1 MKILLQTNKRP
12 QQQLL
17 HEFKKLE
24 ESGFEI
30 IPFGYILG
38 NPRTEEGLFGS
49 LPPILNL
56 TGLENVDLDNDQ
68 YVVRCGI
75 QLMKLGFNSS
85 TIVDQRFYKSICYP
99 SKAFETMHIPESL
112 AFLNKHP
119 GDYFFTP
126 FVNIA
131 DVKFDTSVFIK
142 PVNDLK
148 GFEGFIIPPGTT
160 VREHYANKES
170 NFLTENMLL
179 PVHVSRNVE
188 TINEE
193 VRCYVVNK
201 KVVTVS
207 RYRFKGQHDMNPLP
221 PKREQEYIAYAQRVI
236 DAIYAPCDNFTIDIC
251 VVGEKNTFQVVE
263 YNCLTASGL
272 YECNSNKLFTALKEY
287 YYGQ

>member
-1 MKILLQTNKRP
+1 MKILVQTNRRP
-12 QQQLL
+12 QQQLV

-30 IPFGYILG
+30 VPFGYYITKEVKSYQSFG
-38 NPRTEEGLFGS
+38 IPRDQVV
-49 LPPILNL
+49 L
-56 TGLENVDLDNDQ
+56 TGLEDIDLDNDQ
-68 YVVRCGI
+68 YLVRCGI
-75 QLMKLGFNSS
+75 QLMKLGFNTS
-85 TIVDQRFYKSICYP
+85 TIVDKRLYQSICYP

-179 PVHVSRNVE
+179 PVHISRNVQ

-221 PKREQEYIAYAQRVI
+221 SKREQEYIAYAQRII

-272 YECNSNKLFTALKEY
+272 YECDSNKLFTALKEY

>member
-56 TGLENVDLDNDQ
+56 TGLEDVDLDNDQ

-170 NFLTENMLL
+170 NFLIENMLL
-179 PVHVSRNVE
+179 PVHVSRNVQ